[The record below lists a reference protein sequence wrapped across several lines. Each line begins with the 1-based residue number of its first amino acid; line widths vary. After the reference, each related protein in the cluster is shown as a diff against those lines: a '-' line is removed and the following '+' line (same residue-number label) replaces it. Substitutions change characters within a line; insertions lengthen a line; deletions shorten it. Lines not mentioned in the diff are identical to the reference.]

1 MDAIRLQGQRGSERA
16 AGGAAATIQISLLK
30 LTGRTPD
37 PLVMVGP
44 LRVLIAISVLVLVSV
59 HSGSILR
66 LITAPVASGGDAL
79 SVPTST
85 PSPSPCAQPF
95 GTDCGRDLRGII
107 GYSNCNSDTVSNIE
121 SWVEVDGVG
130 SVYAGM
136 KWQCVEYSRRWLIQH
151 RRVTFACVQLVLRAN
166 SFLLTRILK
175 YFHWSR

>member
-1 MDAIRLQGQRGSERA
+1 
-16 AGGAAATIQISLLK
+16 
-30 LTGRTPD
+30 
-37 PLVMVGP
+37 MVGP

-66 LITAPVASGGDAL
+66 LITAPVVTGGDAL
-79 SVPTST
+79 SVLPST

-107 GYSNCNSDTVSNIE
+107 GYSNCNSDTVSNVE

-151 RRVTFACVQLVLRAN
+151 RRVTFACVHL
-166 SFLLTRILK
+166 F
-175 YFHWSR
+175 